1 MERQVN
7 MEDISDGRLYGIN
20 DMVKADC
27 HGCRDCSVC
36 CQGMGSSILL
46 DPLDIFRLSCGLN
59 KSFEEMIDEK
69 IELNVVDGL
78 ILPNLK
84 MADDTERCVFLT
96 EEGRCGIHAA
106 RPGICRIFPL
116 GRLYENRSFRYFLQ
130 IHECPNAGRSKVKV
144 KKWIDTPDWK
154 QNEKFI
160 SDWHY
165 FLKELQD
172 VLKDSPDTGL
182 RKEISMYVLKQFY
195 LQAYNPEEDFYSQFD
210 RRLAEAAVCTKK
222 WMRKPPV

>member
-130 IHECPNAGRSKVKV
+130 IQIPLQIGFDISNYLSDNVSLRVHAATSWNACHN
-144 KKWIDTPDWK
+144 TLP
-154 QNEKFI
+154 
-160 SDWHY
+160 
-165 FLKELQD
+165 
-172 VLKDSPDTGL
+172 
-182 RKEISMYVLKQFY
+182 
-195 LQAYNPEEDFYSQFD
+195 
-210 RRLAEAAVCTKK
+210 AAKGC
-222 WMRKPPV
+222 R

>member
-1 MERQVN
+1 M
-7 MEDISDGRLYGIN
+7 
-20 DMVKADC
+20 
-27 HGCRDCSVC
+27 
-36 CQGMGSSILL
+36 
-46 DPLDIFRLSCGLN
+46 
-59 KSFEEMIDEK
+59 
-69 IELNVVDGL
+69 NV
-78 ILPNLK
+78 
-84 MADDTERCVFLT
+84 
-96 EEGRCGIHAA
+96 
-106 RPGICRIFPL
+106 
-116 GRLYENRSFRYFLQ
+116 
-130 IHECPNAGRSKVKV
+130 PNAGRSKVKV